1 MTTSLIQYSID
12 AVTLLGIFAYGL
24 SQFYRGKTDKTK
36 DEYATENTLI
46 EYLKKQ
52 VEGFKEITKDQ
63 NDKLQQMGKDIAA
76 LTAVVNEKQKTI
88 DNQLA
93 ILQNRNP
100 ELESFMTDLR
110 SAAVEQRDYR
120 TSSTAT
126 FGQMVVL
133 LGEISAQLPRE
144 IKISSTVTQ

>member
-1 MTTSLIQYSID
+1 MTTSLIQYFID
-12 AVTLLGIFAYGL
+12 AVTLLGICAYGL

-63 NDKLQQMGKDIAA
+63 DAKLQQMGKDIAA

-110 SAAVEQRDYR
+110 SAAVEQREYR

-126 FGQMVVL
+126 FGKMVVL
-133 LGEISAQLPRE
+133 LGEISAQLGKE